1 MRKTFLMLAILY
13 VSAAAAQPQAK
24 PWEAW
29 QPPEV
34 VLPNPNAFDV
44 YLRAFELKA
53 QLDKQFPRGELAPPA
68 AVPGAPPPPPGAAAV
83 VDPWGEGPA
92 DMPAPDRVLLYG
104 EVLKIVREAL
114 PLECGIEPP
123 EGPETLLPHFQS
135 FRGVARLFAMEAE
148 ARRLNDDYAGAA
160 ASALDCLEMA
170 QDAKSQNIVI
180 SYLVGVACEAIA
192 LASLDQTLPGLKA
205 DEAKAALVRLQGII
219 AKRPPLADAL
229 TGEEA
234 WGRQCFKRL
243 LPDRGQ
249 VRQFVVQQMEK
260 QVTEDELTQI
270 IAHLPQTWQD
280 MGSYYDRL
288 RRNAALPYPQRD
300 KDLAPPQDP
309 LADLLL
315 PNLALVLFRQTVS
328 DTRLSLYVLAL
339 ATQTYRAE
347 HGAFPAHLGD
357 LVPGVIS
364 AIPADPFTGGPLS
377 SVTAGDRLKLYSLG
391 PDGVDNHGADAGKV
405 LAAGTKG
412 DVVVE
417 LNVSPRR

>member
-1 MRKTFLMLAILY
+1 M
-13 VSAAAAQPQAK
+13 
-24 PWEAW
+24 
-29 QPPEV
+29 
-34 VLPNPNAFDV
+34 
-44 YLRAFELKA
+44 
-53 QLDKQFPRGELAPPA
+53 
-68 AVPGAPPPPPGAAAV
+68 
-83 VDPWGEGPA
+83 
-92 DMPAPDRVLLYG
+92 
-104 EVLKIVREAL
+104 
-114 PLECGIEPP
+114 
-123 EGPETLLPHFQS
+123 
-135 FRGVARLFAMEAE
+135 
-148 ARRLNDDYAGAA
+148 
-160 ASALDCLEMA
+160 
-170 QDAKSQNIVI
+170 
-180 SYLVGVACEAIA
+180 
-192 LASLDQTLPGLKA
+192 
-205 DEAKAALVRLQGII
+205 
-219 AKRPPLADAL
+219 
-229 TGEEA
+229 
-234 WGRQCFKRL
+234 